1 MPTMHNLCTNGK
13 NQNWPAHSRNIK
25 LLHARSQVC
34 WDGYDEQSKTF
45 RLLVP
50 QPIYVDTEHW
60 KPREKLNLFFP
71 LSGPKYTGEKET
83 ISKNIYISCTSA
95 QWNKL
100 EIGKKKKCSFCPSIV
115 FQNSRTFLCE
125 IYPKNRQYRLWQGDI
140 NHGKFPSRFFSNG
153 KKKEKIE
160 QKDFRT
166 ENVNQFSLL
175 ASIFKTP
182 IPPPSS
188 SCIYLHMSTKTLR
201 CILLNSLTLSSSISR
216 ASQIATN
223 LYFIFSCSENHPV
236 FFSSPSYLIC
246 QLRVSSVYISVT
258 SV

>member
-1 MPTMHNLCTNGK
+1 MVKIRTGLHTAEILSCYMQDLKFVEMGMMNSQKPSGFLYHSLSTWTLSIGSQGK
-13 NQNWPAHSRNIK
+13 NSICFFLFLAPST
-25 LLHARSQVC
+25 QVKKRP
-34 WDGYDEQSKTF
+34 YPKTSTY
-45 RLLVP
+45 LVP
-50 QPIYVDTEHW
+50 LLNETSL
-60 KPREKLNLFFP
+60 KL
-71 LSGPKYTGEKET
+71 
-83 ISKNIYISCTSA
+83 
-95 QWNKL
+95 
-100 EIGKKKKCSFCPSIV
+100 GKKKKCSFCPSIV

-153 KKKEKIE
+153 KKKKIE

-216 ASQIATN
+216 ASQIATS
-223 LYFIFSCSENHPV
+223 LYFIFSCSENPV

-246 QLRVSSVYISVT
+246 QLRVTSVYISVT
-258 SV
+258 SI

>member
-50 QPIYVDTEHW
+50 QPIYMDTEHW

-71 LSGPKYTGEKET
+71 LPGPKYTGEKET

-100 EIGKKKKCSFCPSIV
+100 EIGKKKKSVPFVPALFSRTAEHFYAKYIQKTDSIDCDKETSTMESFLPDFFQMEKKKRKNRTEG
-115 FQNSRTFLCE
+115 FQNRERKS
-125 IYPKNRQYRLWQGDI
+125 
-140 NHGKFPSRFFSNG
+140 
-153 KKKEKIE
+153 
-160 QKDFRT
+160 
-166 ENVNQFSLL
+166 
-175 ASIFKTP
+175 
-182 IPPPSS
+182 
-188 SCIYLHMSTKTLR
+188 
-201 CILLNSLTLSSSISR
+201 
-216 ASQIATN
+216 
-223 LYFIFSCSENHPV
+223 V
-236 FFSSPSYLIC
+236 FFTGKYLQNSHPTSFIK
-246 QLRVSSVYISVT
+246 LHIPAYVYKNSQMHTVKFFNLKLQYQ
-258 SV
+258 

>member
-1 MPTMHNLCTNGK
+1 MMNSQKPSDFLYHSLSTWTLSIGSQGK
-13 NQNWPAHSRNIK
+13 NSICFFLFLAPST
-25 LLHARSQVC
+25 QVKKRP
-34 WDGYDEQSKTF
+34 YPKTSTY
-45 RLLVP
+45 LVP
-50 QPIYVDTEHW
+50 LLNETSL
-60 KPREKLNLFFP
+60 KL
-71 LSGPKYTGEKET
+71 
-83 ISKNIYISCTSA
+83 
-95 QWNKL
+95 
-100 EIGKKKKCSFCPSIV
+100 GKKKSVPFVPAL
-115 FQNSRTFLCE
+115 FSRTAEHFYAKYIQKTDSIDCDKETSTMESFLPDSFQME
-125 IYPKNRQYRLWQGDI
+125 
-140 NHGKFPSRFFSNG
+140 
-153 KKKEKIE
+153 KKKKIE

-246 QLRVSSVYISVT
+246 QLRVTSVYISVT
-258 SV
+258 SI